1 MQSGSAT
8 GPPTPTLAFRGQRR
22 QTVRAEGRVG
32 EGRAP
37 GPRPG
42 FASSRRTG
50 CCTTPVCDGGK
61 RQPSRFAVA
70 AFVIPDFTTLQR
82 FIAKRRACPQRSSS
96 LTGTRGKTWH
106 LRLRGGVPRP
116 RSLKRIPE
124 RHIRR
129 PNLGPHSPNSPRAV
143 RRKSPDNSAMVR
155 GKGRGVPP
163 PPEPP
168 RRKGSRW
175 SGRRWSSRPASAFVV
190 AGVLEGGVKWLANPP
205 SA

>member
-1 MQSGSAT
+1 MHSASAT
-8 GPPTPTLAFRGQRR
+8 GPPTPTLACRVQRR

-50 CCTTPVCDGGK
+50 RRTTPVCDGVK
-61 RQPSRFAVA
+61 RQPSGFAVA
-70 AFVIPDFTTLQR
+70 AFVIADFTTLQR
-82 FIAKRRACPQRSSS
+82 FIAKRRACPQRSSP
-96 LTGTRGKTWH
+96 LTGTRGKTWR

-116 RSLKRIPE
+116 RSLKRAFPE
-124 RHIRR
+124 RQIRR

-155 GKGRGVPP
+155 GRAGECRHRLSRRAARQAAGAAVDGALAPP
-163 PPEPP
+163 PP
-168 RRKGSRW
+168 SW
-175 SGRRWSSRPASAFVV
+175 SPVSWRA
-190 AGVLEGGVKWLANPP
+190 E
-205 SA
+205 